1 MKWDGSFEGVFYKKQ
16 FDVFSF
22 KFSRERTEFDREIKK
37 LRNWLAKISAPS
49 FKDLPNK
56 LSKPAALDGFKPFK
70 IFNIASGDVSE
81 NSKFEYSN
89 LILPY

>member
-1 MKWDGSFEGVFYKKQ
+1 MREYFFKKQ
-16 FDVFSF
+16 FNFVNFTT
-22 KFSRERTEFDREIKK
+22 SREGTEFDREIKK

-49 FKDLPNK
+49 FRDLPNK

>member
-1 MKWDGSFEGVFYKKQ
+1 MVVLREYFFKKQ
-16 FDVFSF
+16 FNFVNFTT
-22 KFSRERTEFDREIKK
+22 SREGTEFDREIKK
-37 LRNWLAKISAPS
+37 LRNWLAKISVPS
-49 FKDLPNK
+49 FRDLPNK
-56 LSKPAALDGFKPFK
+56 LSIPAALDGFKTFK

>member
-49 FKDLPNK
+49 FKDLPNE

-81 NSKFEYSN
+81 NSKFEYLNS
-89 LILPY
+89 ILA